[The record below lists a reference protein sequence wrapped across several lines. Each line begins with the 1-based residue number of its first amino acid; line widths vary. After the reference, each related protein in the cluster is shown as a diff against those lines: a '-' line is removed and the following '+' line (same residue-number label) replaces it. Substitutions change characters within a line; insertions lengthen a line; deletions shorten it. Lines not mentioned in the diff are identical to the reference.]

1 MGKSTRDG
9 STSSQPI
16 EAPPSGSA
24 VDQTDSLIRRISYC
38 EAELESLRRR
48 VRQFDYDLQDAVD
61 GFYRRRQSDRMR
73 EIRDEE
79 SAKRPKKL
87 TESEMLRRALAFSET
102 PETES
107 KE

>member
-1 MGKSTRDG
+1 MKTKTEGPPPPLE
-9 STSSQPI
+9 QPPQG
-16 EAPPSGSA
+16 EG
-24 VDQTDSLIRRISYC
+24 DLNSLVRRISYC

-79 SAKRPKKL
+79 TAKRPKKL

-102 PETES
+102 PEMES

>member
-1 MGKSTRDG
+1 MAKRDQAP
-9 STSSQPI
+9 SPSSK
-16 EAPPSGSA
+16 PSVITESS
-24 VDQTDSLIRRISYC
+24 VDADSLVRRISYC

-73 EIRDEE
+73 EIREEE

-87 TESEMLRRALAFSET
+87 TESEMLRRALAI
-102 PETES
+102 TES
-107 KE
+107 PEKGDEG

>member
-1 MGKSTRDG
+1 MGKTDKSA
-9 STSSQPI
+9 S
-16 EAPPSGSA
+16 APPPAASVASDA
-24 VDQTDSLIRRISYC
+24 DSLIRRISYC

-87 TESEMLRRALAFSET
+87 TESEMLRRALAI
-102 PETES
+102 TES
-107 KE
+107 PEKGTED